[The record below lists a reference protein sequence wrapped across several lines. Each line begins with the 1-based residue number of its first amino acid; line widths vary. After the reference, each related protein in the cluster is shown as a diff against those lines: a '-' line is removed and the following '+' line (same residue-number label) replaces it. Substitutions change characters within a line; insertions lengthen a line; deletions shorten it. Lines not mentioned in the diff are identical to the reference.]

1 MLVAAHAAHARPRSG
16 ARGPRRGRGNQR
28 LTTGTWQVVPK
39 GNDVSG
45 YYEAQLGRLSA
56 NFAFCADLGLTMG
69 GGLKTAEFI
78 SGRSAAHTACLC
90 AAGRGC

>member
-1 MLVAAHAAHARPRSG
+1 MK
-16 ARGPRRGRGNQR
+16 QR
-28 LTTGTWQVVPK
+28 LTAGTWQVVPK

-56 NFAFCADLGLTMG
+56 NFAFCADVGLTMG
-69 GGLKTAEFI
+69 GALKTAEFV
-78 SGRSAAHTACLC
+78 SGRSAAGVARLC